1 MGTEWLRL
9 MRAAKVPKSYRLRV
23 RERLV
28 VLEYARTHSVRA
40 AARRFGLDRK
50 TVRAWRNRWGA
61 DGVRGLVPRYPKTR
75 ARKIPDKVLE
85 LITHARV
92 DLGYGSTRTQL
103 WLWRVQRLRVAQST
117 IQRVVRALKLPP
129 VRPVRKRRPKQLKLF
144 ERERPGD
151 CVQVDVKFVR
161 VGSRRFF
168 QYTAIDDCSRY
179 RVLRLSPRLDT
190 YSSLKFL
197 AELRR
202 AMPFPI
208 RRLQTDNGPEFPLAF
223 RLSVQEAG
231 IEHRYIRPRR
241 PQQNGKVE
249 RSHRID
255 HEEFWSRN
263 DFVTVDDAER
273 RLAAWEHHY
282 NGERF
287 SMALRGRTP
296 IERLGDFQIA
306 A

>member
-9 MRAAKVPKSYRLRV
+9 MREAKIPKRYRGRV
-23 RERLV
+23 RERLAI
-28 VLEYARTHSVRA
+28 LEYARAHSIRA
-40 AARRFGLDRK
+40 AGFRFGLDRK
-50 TVRAWRNRWGA
+50 TVREWRDRWHA
-61 DGVRGLVPRYPKTR
+61 AGVGGLIPRYPKTR
-75 ARKIPDKVLE
+75 ARKVPDLIVE
-85 LITHARV
+85 LIKEARLG
-92 DLGYGSTRTQL
+92 LGYGSTRTQL
-103 WLWRVQRLRVAQST
+103 WLWRVHRQRIAQST

-144 ERERPGD
+144 ERAHPGD

-161 VGSRRFF
+161 VRHRRLF

-179 RVLRLSPRLDT
+179 RVLRLYPRLDT
-190 YSSLKFL
+190 RSSLAFL
-197 AELRR
+197 AELLRVV
-202 AMPFPI
+202 PFPI
-208 RRLQTDNGPEFPLAF
+208 RRLQTDNGSEFPLAF

-255 HEEFWSRN
+255 NEEFWARQ
-263 DFVTVDDAER
+263 DFATVLDAEHG
-273 RLAAWEHHY
+273 LAGWERHY
-282 NGERF
+282 NTERF

-296 IERLGDFQIA
+296 AERLSDFQIA